1 VQVDSRTELVIAVD
15 ITKRLGISAQ
25 RVNVLASGPGFP
37 NPLGTLGRSSVSA
50 WSNVERWARESPGM
64 YVPQP
69 LALRHDARDSAATDL
84 AREAL
89 ALTKMNWNNTQFD
102 GRAPITIRAARQVG
116 SILKYVG
123 PDDPVEPR
131 YANYM

>member
-1 VQVDSRTELVIAVD
+1 MPASEAPASIRMRTVSTQSAVGLVV
-15 ITKRLGISAQ
+15 GCSALPTEAQ
-25 RVNVLASGPGFP
+25 LSG
-37 NPLGTLGRSSVSA
+37 
-50 WSNVERWARESPGM
+50 VEFFSTYPGM

-69 LALRHDARDSAATDL
+69 LALRHDAGDSAATDL
-84 AREAL
+84 AREVL

-102 GRAPITIRAARQVG
+102 GRAPITIRPARQVG
-116 SILKYVG
+116 NILKYVG